1 MPEGPEVKIVVDGL
15 NDVLKNKYIVDIEI
29 TPTSRYRNKAPNGFN
44 DFKSFSL
51 KKKQKLITLN
61 VRVNLYIL
69 KLLQLII
76 QDNQPII
83 NGIFSTNLG

>member
-44 DFKSFSL
+44 DFKSFITQ
-51 KKKQKLITLN
+51 KKNK
-61 VRVNLYIL
+61 
-69 KLLQLII
+69 
-76 QDNQPII
+76 
-83 NGIFSTNLG
+83 S